1 MLNPFSR
8 KFNSSELET
17 FQFLCQ
23 IPLFCK
29 LTNSE
34 MSRFLPALHT
44 RKYKKDEVVF
54 FSGDPSQALYIVQTG
69 RISLTIDV
77 RDTFEPINEVRKG
90 EAFGENSI
98 LENVKRIY
106 TAIVVSDTSELYVIP
121 HFAMQEVFESNPK
134 IKAKM
139 MNSLAEFYNDNNQR
153 LFNSYKSSFGFFN
166 LREMFDRRLSE
177 NK

>member
-1 MLNPFSR
+1 MINPFSK
-8 KFNSSELET
+8 KFSSSELET
-17 FQFLCQ
+17 FQFLGN
-23 IPLFCK
+23 ISLFSK

-34 MSRFLPALHT
+34 MSRFLPALHS

-54 FSGDPSQALYIVQTG
+54 FSGDPSQALYIVKSG

-77 RDTFEPINEVRKG
+77 RDTFEPINEIRKG

-98 LENVKRIY
+98 LENVRRIY
-106 TAIVVSDTSELYVIP
+106 TAIVASEDTQLFVIP

-139 MNSLAEFYNDNNQR
+139 MNSLAEFYNENNQR
-153 LFNSYKSSFGFFN
+153 LFKSYRSSFGFFN
-166 LREMFDRRLSE
+166 LREMFDRGLTE
-177 NK
+177 N